1 MDKAGIIA
9 QIIKAEGLKGPDAE
23 ARKRSLDNK
32 DLNEL
37 EQMLNSALSNSKT
50 YKADG
55 TENNF
60 SFLGDN
66 NWADMTGVG
75 FDGNVW
81 GNNIASSENEQL
93 LPEIPKE
100 GEKKYSLVQQ
110 KRLDEFLA
118 QFLYNSAAEGLNE
131 ITAYNQGVGWLN
143 ITDRVVNGFKV
154 LTGQEDRFSL
164 QEKMKKEQQD
174 ANELRHTASAQP
186 GAFEAKIERKYGV
199 PYSHENVEKLKKASE
214 EFTRVSAYH
223 DKFEKLKKGF
233 SDVKNILR
241 QEKEYEQARKYVRG
255 AAAASLTP
263 PSPSSHEKFGE
274 VLLDFCEDDRN
285 MLTQYMDSL
294 CKKYTSRSEIEEN
307 LPKIMDELQK
317 KMEAEYKK
325 ELNGK
330 SFEKYEAEFNKA
342 CEKVLGKK
350 DAKTIAKNFVANAKT
365 QAAFT
370 EIGIVIA
377 TTILLPGSS
386 VVKGAVRKAAVKSG
400 ERAAAQGFKAGM
412 TAGAASTPAILSGL
426 NAATS
431 KDGFTPEKI
440 EEIKEKFKNGLIYGG
455 FGAYVSGPLGLAVE
469 KVLSKNPSLLTNLV
483 TKAIKPTG
491 ITGAQLS
498 GGAVETSAD
507 VLFDL
512 LTSDMSLKESFEMNG
527 LMNLGMMVA
536 GGQIAR
542 RTHGV
547 LKDIKISQSQDGS
560 YIIKDKDGKELLK
573 TNDPNTVAGYV
584 LGKGVDSA
592 NKTKQKAQQGVNV
605 SDYRVE
611 KADEAA
617 LKEIHKID
625 MEAFAETDPVPE
637 KFEEYKADLE
647 EQNLESYVIKDKDGK
662 VTGYFQLEP
671 MHGDQLYI
679 YSIGVPKELRN
690 TKSSFATL
698 KQIQENIKNI
708 ALENG
713 AKTVALHVDASN
725 KPLVKLYEKFG
736 FKTVDTEQNYFANG
750 DDALY
755 MEADVVENTGSAK
768 KSQTVETVAFKGAE
782 QQPTGR
788 TDEVSPEAVKASGE
802 SQSATAGIS
811 ELKAGM
817 ESKAGEKL
825 LEKLGIK
832 IDLGENS
839 KYFDSLIHDLGEE
852 FADFAKNRQDI
863 SSEVIF
869 TDYMKKFAETAN
881 ADMAK
886 FIHDYK
892 KGGREFNEYEL
903 QALFENPKILKD
915 ISEFYRI
922 AQETGLGD
930 VIDANAAWKTIEVFS
945 GYFEPGNADVIRKNL
960 TALKQSGIKF
970 DASNGMTVTL
980 STMGKLKDKS
990 PEEMLSLLTKINE
1003 ATGGTPQNDSSLS
1016 AFIESAAI
1024 QPETFDK
1031 VLEYGK
1037 LFGGKLEDFKTF
1049 AYAGD
1054 GLKFLVENGKADI
1067 INKMHDIG
1075 CTAED
1080 AVSVIQQFGTY
1091 GYGTLK
1097 FSTPPEMLEALIIL
1111 AKNPR
1116 EEDSIANIGNF
1127 GQNVSGYRS
1136 LLDNEQDAKNLL
1148 DIVKLLDKELSG
1160 LKITTPQQVQ
1170 ILGNYAHFRTTDEL
1184 KSIITELK
1192 GYVENPSLND
1202 LTNYVNLKKLK
1213 KNIETTISL
1222 LPQDKQDIMRY
1233 LCAPENILKHSESEI
1248 IDSSM
1253 LLTLR
1258 EIALGD
1264 PQRVKEMYI
1273 LPDDVLKARGKQ
1285 FSFDELSQIVRM
1297 SPKEYEV
1304 FKGLMVLDGK
1314 NLHQRGSDTEKK
1326 QLYFTELRDLSREA
1340 FVKNAPESSVIIN
1353 RVKELFLLHRTPGIK
1368 TAELNINEIK
1378 QFLSL
1383 SENQYNRVKELY
1395 MVLNKPATQI
1405 AETAKLPDAKY
1416 AKFKSEYVDKIDE
1429 YKELSFHV
1437 ALVAMQKSEDLFDAV
1452 TELAKTGYNKSSLNC
1467 IVNRLSLEN
1476 LNNFN
1481 KTEFVNK
1488 LAKLNRNISIE
1499 TFGITSN
1506 LKDFEPERINDFLQ
1520 TLLNS
1525 KKQLQHND
1533 RPLLTD
1539 SSIYNLI
1546 NNPYARDGE
1555 IIKLFAVLDDEAI
1568 KASISGKYDGVKHM
1582 IELTTWLR
1590 FYNNEKI
1597 SVLKEKLAQL
1607 PTPQQRLEKFIA
1619 IMEVSEAENRSVMEL
1634 VDILKSPK
1642 ITDEQIQTM
1651 KTIFASDKPY
1661 EQQIEDFI
1669 REMNVPKATEQKV
1682 RDFLTRTNYK
1692 ERISRKT
1699 VDTKAELA
1707 KIERNIA
1714 ATIANDKMPQDKKDA
1729 RLAQLNAQKEA
1740 LKNKQDGTTITMSSG
1755 ALSDLTRIVEQ
1766 HINIVNNDIEFN
1778 RALTDKIYKKHGIQP
1793 SSELRDKIQYDRKY
1807 TAQLL
1812 SGNNEF
1818 SPEYGKLIELLDT
1831 DPQKPLS
1838 ELRESIPENR
1848 ATRKLFEENGL
1859 DYEKWIKFDETFE
1872 KPFTLE
1878 VDARSA
1884 LAAVKKNAA
1893 AEFSSDIVRNLSKKD
1908 RDFIDSAIEDVYKN
1922 KFNTDRPS
1930 VYISHKGFVKQDGT
1944 ALNRQQH
1951 ITLIQDV
1958 IDKIKENKEFGIEK
1972 QADGTT
1978 KLNENVNEF
1987 LNHLESR
1994 IKDLNDAAQLKDMSE
2009 ELYVR
2014 LSDDDDIGRNIFF
2027 GNHVSCCTSVQN
2039 FNGFAQ
2045 PQHLMNTYVRG
2056 IEIVDKNGNS
2066 YGNSMCYFAKVD
2078 GKLTFIVDSFEANGK
2093 LGASKDVTNAVID
2106 AGKLICAEM
2115 GRPDIPVM
2123 FGPNYNKIDKSR
2135 FVQTEGHTIEVVGRA
2150 PERTYID
2157 CIGGRGNINEPASQ
2171 RSMNEINN
2179 LAPISDV
2186 RPPLKKVET
2195 LSQREVRNIN
2205 QNAQNIAQNIHA
2217 NAKESLQSIENI
2229 FGLKKGANS
2238 DGSVLMYREKGEP
2251 GLIKKYYRKVLKY
2264 DEMIENAK
2272 RNELTPEQIALGQ
2285 KPLTPEEQQIEINK
2299 LLSQKRN
2306 LIYNMQSA
2314 QARLGDSQ
2322 GARIVMD
2329 NPTPEKI
2336 EEFTQKIISGIEKGE
2351 IEVLD
2356 FENYGKNAESTYFT
2370 KEQIERIKEATG
2382 GKNENINPLPK
2393 VKKSNYTTSQMT
2405 LRLKNG
2411 TYIELQIRGKEINE
2425 LAEAE
2430 HILYKIREGEGGPA
2444 TVEKAYNKIC
2454 SDNELNAKYEKYIS
2468 EWYDHSRKAEMGLE
2482 TKPPE
2487 LPDGIDKVLDM
2498 NYLMNLVRK
2507 GLAH

>member
-55 TENNF
+55 TESNF

-81 GNNIASSENEQL
+81 GNNIVNSENEQL
-93 LPEIPKE
+93 LPDIPE
-100 GEKKYSLVQQ
+100 ERQKKYSLVQQ
-110 KRLDEFLA
+110 KKLDEFLA
-118 QFLYNSAAEGLNE
+118 QFLYDSATEGLNE
-131 ITAYNQGVGWLN
+131 ITSYNRGIGWVN
-143 ITDRVVNGFKV
+143 FTDRAINGFKV
-154 LTGQEDRFSL
+154 LTGQEDRFGL
-164 QEKMKKEQQD
+164 QDRMKKEQQA

-186 GAFEAKIERKYGV
+186 GAFEAKIERKYGI
-199 PYSHENVEKLKKASE
+199 PFSHENVENLKKASE

-233 SDVKNILR
+233 KEVKNILR
-241 QEKEYEQARKYVRG
+241 QEQEYEHAKKYVRG
-255 AAAASLTP
+255 AAAAALTP
-263 PSPSSHEKFGE
+263 PKQSSHEKFGK
-274 VLLDFCEDDRN
+274 VLLEFCDGDKEL
-285 MLTQYMDSL
+285 LTQYMDSL
-294 CKKYTSRSEIEEN
+294 SKKYTSSSEIDKN

-317 KMEAEYKK
+317 NMDAEYKK

-342 CEKVLGKK
+342 CEKVLGEK

-377 TTILLPGSS
+377 TSVLLPGSS
-386 VVKGAVRKAAVKSG
+386 LVKGAVQRTAVKYGQKAAL
-400 ERAAAQGFKAGM
+400 QGFKAGM

-440 EEIKEKFKNGLIYGG
+440 EEIKQKFKNGLIYGG

-542 RTHGV
+542 GLENDLKMVRLKYTPDGTYQ
-547 LKDIKISQSQDGS
+547 LKDHLGNKILET
-560 YIIKDKDGKELLK
+560 K
-573 TNDPNTVAGYV
+573 DPNTVAGYV
-584 LGKGVDSA
+584 LGKGVDAA
-592 NKTKQKAQQGVNV
+592 NKAKQKAQQGVKV
-605 SDYRVE
+605 SDYRAE

-637 KFEEYKADLE
+637 KFEDYKAYLE
-647 EQNLESYVIKDKDGK
+647 EQNIDSYVIKNKDGK

-708 ALENG
+708 ALEKG

-755 MEADVVENTGSAK
+755 MELN
-768 KSQTVETVAFKGAE
+768 
-782 QQPTGR
+782 
-788 TDEVSPEAVKASGE
+788 VSEHINIKD
-802 SQSATAGIS
+802 
-811 ELKAGM
+811 GM
-817 ESKAGEKL
+817 ESNAAVELFKKYGFKAE
-825 LEKLGIK
+825 
-832 IDLGENS
+832 DLGENVQYLNS
-839 KYFDSLIHDLGEE
+839 IVHDLGEDFVKIVE
-852 FADFAKNRQDI
+852 KNKDKYREPYFTQAIIDFANIANPKTARYIHELTQNNPNI
-863 SSEVIF
+863 
-869 TDYMKKFAETAN
+869 ETASLN
-881 ADMAK
+881 AFFQKPAVIK
-886 FIHDYK
+886 
-892 KGGREFNEYEL
+892 NAAEL
-903 QALFENPKILKD
+903 YTAVK
-915 ISEFYRI
+915 
-922 AQETGLGD
+922 ETGMDDIIDLNDVNRSINATLSYFDLG
-930 VIDANAAWKTIEVFS
+930 TPEVL
-945 GYFEPGNADVIRKNL
+945 RRNL
-960 TALKQSGIKF
+960 SALKQSGISL
-970 DASNGMTVTL
+970 DASDGVNLILDKMTEFPSETTTDEIVAV
-980 STMGKLKDKS
+980 LKD
-990 PEEMLSLLTKINE
+990 INRV
-1003 ATGGTPQNDSSLS
+1003 AKGKTFDDSSLS
-1016 AFIESAAI
+1016 TIIDVAA
-1024 QPETFDK
+1024 QSPRYLNS
-1031 VLEYGK
+1031 VLKYAE
-1037 LFGGKLEDFKTF
+1037 LFGGEPKDIETF
-1049 AYAGD
+1049 ALLNNGLFYIENFAHSDIITRMQKSGYSIEQTADVLQRFCKHYPENGSFRLLSPEYLD
-1054 GLKFLVENGKADI
+1054 GLFTLVDKTINIKQQTLIGEQMEMYHKLLNIDNAEN
-1067 INKMHDIG
+1067 
-1075 CTAED
+1075 
-1080 AVSVIQQFGTY
+1080 F
-1091 GYGTLK
+1091 
-1097 FSTPPEMLEALIIL
+1097 
-1111 AKNPR
+1111 R
-1116 EEDSIANIGNF
+1116 
-1127 GQNVSGYRS
+1127 
-1136 LLDNEQDAKNLL
+1136 
-1148 DIVKLLDKELSG
+1148 DIVNTLFTEIPD
-1160 LKITTPQQVQ
+1160 LKIDENTIFNVAEV
-1170 ILGNYAHFRTTDEL
+1170 INNFSHFRTPEEIKSVINEL
-1184 KSIITELK
+1184 KSRK
-1192 GYVENPSLND
+1192 MPVSLVNIQ
-1202 LTNYVNLKKLK
+1202 NFINLKKLK
-1213 KNIETTISL
+1213 PEIQATISGL
-1222 LPQDKQDIMRY
+1222 HKNQQKLMKYMLEPK
-1233 LCAPENILKHSESEI
+1233 NILKHSESMLDKNALSDLARLSTANPQILKEI
-1248 IDSSM
+1248 FV
-1253 LLTLR
+1253 L
-1258 EIALGD
+1258 
-1264 PQRVKEMYI
+1264 
-1273 LPDDVLKARGKQ
+1273 DDATAKARGGQ
-1285 FSFDELSQIVRM
+1285 FSFSQINDLIDM
-1297 SPKEYEV
+1297 KPKQYEV
-1304 FKGLMVLDGK
+1304 FKGLMFLDEKYLPQKSSETGK
-1314 NLHQRGSDTEKK
+1314 EQFSFVDLMT
-1326 QLYFTELRDLSREA
+1326 LSREA
-1340 FVKNAPESSVIIN
+1340 LVKDSPESSVIID
-1353 RVKELFLLHRTPGIK
+1353 RVKELLLLHKTPGVK
-1368 TAELNINEIK
+1368 TTGLSANDIAN
-1378 QFLSL
+1378 FLAL
-1383 SENQYNRVKELY
+1383 DEKGYQRVKELY
-1395 MVLNKPATQI
+1395 SLTNQPANII
-1405 AETAKLPDAKY
+1405 AKAATLPDK
-1416 AKFKSEYVDKIDE
+1416 
-1429 YKELSFHV
+1429 
-1437 ALVAMQKSEDLFDAV
+1437 Q
-1452 TELAKTGYNKSSLNC
+1452 YNKLITEYFDGTPRENFSFYDAITSLTKSKDSEMFDGVMQLLSKNKDYPMPGLAIRGVSDTGFTPQAFAEKLSS
-1467 IVNRLSLEN
+1467 
-1476 LNNFN
+1476 
-1481 KTEFVNK
+1481 
-1488 LAKLNRNISIE
+1488 LNRNINPAALGSP
-1499 TFGITSN
+1499 FM
-1506 LKDFEPERINDFLQ
+1506 LDKLDPARLNDFYD
-1520 TLLNS
+1520 TLMKS

-1533 RPLLTD
+1533 RPMLQDHDISNLLNGAVGYKHERDLT
-1539 SSIYNLI
+1539 NL
-1546 NNPYARDGE
+1546 
-1555 IIKLFAVLDDEAI
+1555 FFVLDDEAI
-1568 KASISGKYDGVKHM
+1568 KHSISGKYDGVQHFLSLSGQLYHYNSK
-1582 IELTTWLR
+1582 ELQQ
-1590 FYNNEKI
+1590 
-1597 SVLKEKLAQL
+1597 LKEGLSNL
-1607 PTPQQRLEKFIA
+1607 PTAQQRFDKFSA
-1619 IMEVSEAENRSVMEL
+1619 IMEVTATENRPVMEL
-1634 VDILKSPK
+1634 IDILKSPK

-1651 KTIFASDKPY
+1651 KNIFASDKPY

-1669 REMNVPKATEQKV
+1669 REMNVPKVTEQKV
-1682 RDFLTRTNYK
+1682 RNLLSNTNYK
-1692 ERISRKT
+1692 NRVSRKT
-1699 VDTKAELA
+1699 VNKKAELA

-1714 ATIANDKMPQDKKDA
+1714 ATIANNDMSQAKKDA
-1729 RLAQLNAQKEA
+1729 RLSQLNAQKEA
-1740 LKNKQDGTTITMSSG
+1740 LKYKQDGTTITMSSG

-1778 RALTDKIYKKHGIQP
+1778 RALTDKIYTKHGIHP
-1793 SSELRDKIQYDRKY
+1793 SLELQDKLKYDSKY
-1807 TAQLL
+1807 TTKLL
-1812 SGNNEF
+1812 SGDSKF

-1831 DPQKPLS
+1831 DPSKPLS
-1838 ELRESIPENR
+1838 ELRESIPENQ

-1884 LAAVKKNAA
+1884 LDAVQRNAA
-1893 AEFSSDIVRNLSKKD
+1893 AEFSSDLVRNLPKKD
-1908 RDFIDSAIEDVYKN
+1908 RDFIESVIADVYKN
-1922 KFNTDRPS
+1922 KFKTDKPLG
-1930 VYISHKGFVKQDGT
+1930 YISNNGFVKQDGT

-2056 IEIVDKNGNS
+2056 IEIVDKNGTS

-2482 TKPPE
+2482 TKRPE
-2487 LPDGIDKVLDM
+2487 LPDGDDKVLDM

>member
-1 MDKAGIIA
+1 M
-9 QIIKAEGLKGPDAE
+9 
-23 ARKRSLDNK
+23 
-32 DLNEL
+32 
-37 EQMLNSALSNSKT
+37 
-50 YKADG
+50 
-55 TENNF
+55 
-60 SFLGDN
+60 
-66 NWADMTGVG
+66 
-75 FDGNVW
+75 
-81 GNNIASSENEQL
+81 
-93 LPEIPKE
+93 
-100 GEKKYSLVQQ
+100 
-110 KRLDEFLA
+110 
-118 QFLYNSAAEGLNE
+118 
-131 ITAYNQGVGWLN
+131 
-143 ITDRVVNGFKV
+143 
-154 LTGQEDRFSL
+154 
-164 QEKMKKEQQD
+164 
-174 ANELRHTASAQP
+174 
-186 GAFEAKIERKYGV
+186 
-199 PYSHENVEKLKKASE
+199 
-214 EFTRVSAYH
+214 
-223 DKFEKLKKGF
+223 
-233 SDVKNILR
+233 
-241 QEKEYEQARKYVRG
+241 
-255 AAAASLTP
+255 
-263 PSPSSHEKFGE
+263 
-274 VLLDFCEDDRN
+274 
-285 MLTQYMDSL
+285 
-294 CKKYTSRSEIEEN
+294 
-307 LPKIMDELQK
+307 
-317 KMEAEYKK
+317 
-325 ELNGK
+325 
-330 SFEKYEAEFNKA
+330 
-342 CEKVLGKK
+342 
-350 DAKTIAKNFVANAKT
+350 
-365 QAAFT
+365 
-370 EIGIVIA
+370 
-377 TTILLPGSS
+377 
-386 VVKGAVRKAAVKSG
+386 
-400 ERAAAQGFKAGM
+400 
-412 TAGAASTPAILSGL
+412 
-426 NAATS
+426 
-431 KDGFTPEKI
+431 
-440 EEIKEKFKNGLIYGG
+440 
-455 FGAYVSGPLGLAVE
+455 
-469 KVLSKNPSLLTNLV
+469 
-483 TKAIKPTG
+483 
-491 ITGAQLS
+491 
-498 GGAVETSAD
+498 
-507 VLFDL
+507 
-512 LTSDMSLKESFEMNG
+512 
-527 LMNLGMMVA
+527 
-536 GGQIAR
+536 
-542 RTHGV
+542 
-547 LKDIKISQSQDGS
+547 
-560 YIIKDKDGKELLK
+560 
-573 TNDPNTVAGYV
+573 
-584 LGKGVDSA
+584 
-592 NKTKQKAQQGVNV
+592 
-605 SDYRVE
+605 
-611 KADEAA
+611 
-617 LKEIHKID
+617 
-625 MEAFAETDPVPE
+625 
-637 KFEEYKADLE
+637 
-647 EQNLESYVIKDKDGK
+647 
-662 VTGYFQLEP
+662 
-671 MHGDQLYI
+671 
-679 YSIGVPKELRN
+679 
-690 TKSSFATL
+690 
-698 KQIQENIKNI
+698 
-708 ALENG
+708 
-713 AKTVALHVDASN
+713 
-725 KPLVKLYEKFG
+725 
-736 FKTVDTEQNYFANG
+736 
-750 DDALY
+750 
-755 MEADVVENTGSAK
+755 
-768 KSQTVETVAFKGAE
+768 AFKGAE

-832 IDLGENS
+832 IDLGENA
-839 KYFDSLIHDLGEE
+839 KYFDSIIHDLGE
-852 FADFAKNRQDI
+852 DFVDFITQRKDIYTTENLFI
-863 SSEVIF
+863 SS
-869 TDYMKKFAETAN
+869 MKKFVNTAN

-903 QALFENPKILKD
+903 QALFENPEKFKD
-915 ISEFYRI
+915 FSEFYRI

-930 VIDANAAWKTIEVFS
+930 VINADAAWKSIDLFS
-945 GYFEPGNADVIRKNL
+945 GYFKPGDGSVIRKNL

-970 DASNGMTVTL
+970 DASDGVTVTL
-980 STMGKLKDKS
+980 STMGALKDKS
-990 PEEMLSLLTKINE
+990 PEDILALLNKIND
-1003 ATGGTPQNDSSLS
+1003 ATGGKIQNDSSLS
-1016 AFIESAAI
+1016 AFIESATK
-1024 QPETFDK
+1024 QPETFDEALK
-1031 VLEYGK
+1031 YGK
-1037 LFGGKLEDFKTF
+1037 LF
-1049 AYAGD
+1049 
-1054 GLKFLVENGKADI
+1054 
-1067 INKMHDIG
+1067 
-1075 CTAED
+1075 ED
-1080 AVSVIQQFGTY
+1080 AVSVIQQFGTS
-1091 GYGTLK
+1091 GYDTLK

-1111 AKNPR
+1111 VKKPR
-1116 EEDSIANIGNF
+1116 EEDSIANIGNL

-1192 GYVENPSLND
+1192 GYVENPSLHD

-1285 FSFDELSQIVRM
+1285 FSFDELSQIVQIVRM

-1429 YKELSFHV
+1429 YKELSFQV

-1582 IELTTWLR
+1582 IELTPWLR

-1838 ELRESIPENR
+1838 ELRESIPENQ

-1884 LAAVKKNAA
+1884 LDAVQRNAA
-1893 AEFSSDIVRNLSKKD
+1893 AEFSSDLVRNLPKKD
-1908 RDFIDSAIEDVYKN
+1908 RDFIESVIADVYKN
-1922 KFNTDRPS
+1922 KFKTDKPLG
-1930 VYISHKGFVKQDGT
+1930 YISNNGFVKQDGT

-1951 ITLIQDV
+1951 ITLIQNV

-2027 GNHVSCCTSVQN
+2027 GNHVSCSYE
-2039 FNGFAQ
+2039 
-2045 PQHLMNTYVRG
+2045 HL
-2056 IEIVDKNGNS
+2056 
-2066 YGNSMCYFAKVD
+2066 C
-2078 GKLTFIVDSFEANGK
+2078 
-2093 LGASKDVTNAVID
+2093 
-2106 AGKLICAEM
+2106 
-2115 GRPDIPVM
+2115 
-2123 FGPNYNKIDKSR
+2123 
-2135 FVQTEGHTIEVVGRA
+2135 
-2150 PERTYID
+2150 
-2157 CIGGRGNINEPASQ
+2157 Q
-2171 RSMNEINN
+2171 R
-2179 LAPISDV
+2179 
-2186 RPPLKKVET
+2186 
-2195 LSQREVRNIN
+2195 
-2205 QNAQNIAQNIHA
+2205 H
-2217 NAKESLQSIENI
+2217 
-2229 FGLKKGANS
+2229 
-2238 DGSVLMYREKGEP
+2238 
-2251 GLIKKYYRKVLKY
+2251 
-2264 DEMIENAK
+2264 
-2272 RNELTPEQIALGQ
+2272 
-2285 KPLTPEEQQIEINK
+2285 
-2299 LLSQKRN
+2299 
-2306 LIYNMQSA
+2306 
-2314 QARLGDSQ
+2314 
-2322 GARIVMD
+2322 
-2329 NPTPEKI
+2329 
-2336 EEFTQKIISGIEKGE
+2336 
-2351 IEVLD
+2351 
-2356 FENYGKNAESTYFT
+2356 
-2370 KEQIERIKEATG
+2370 
-2382 GKNENINPLPK
+2382 
-2393 VKKSNYTTSQMT
+2393 
-2405 LRLKNG
+2405 
-2411 TYIELQIRGKEINE
+2411 
-2425 LAEAE
+2425 
-2430 HILYKIREGEGGPA
+2430 
-2444 TVEKAYNKIC
+2444 
-2454 SDNELNAKYEKYIS
+2454 
-2468 EWYDHSRKAEMGLE
+2468 
-2482 TKPPE
+2482 
-2487 LPDGIDKVLDM
+2487 
-2498 NYLMNLVRK
+2498 
-2507 GLAH
+2507 